1 MLDHGV
7 GGPVRGRL
15 PEREGA
21 LPKSDHSRRRTP
33 TDGSLLD
40 LIIQTAPDA
49 VITVDDDGHILSF
62 SPAAERI
69 FGYDEDEVLGR
80 NVNCLMPEPYRS
92 EHDDYMRH
100 YRATGEKRI
109 IGIGREVRAQR
120 RGGEVFAAELAVGE
134 LQFGRERIFTGF
146 IRDISD
152 RVEVERR
159 ARELQ
164 RTLDKVS
171 RLEMLGEMSSAIAH
185 EINQPLTAISNY
197 ARAAQHTVAAP
208 APDLAALTRQ
218 VEAIAEQALRAGEI
232 VKRMRL
238 MVERGRA
245 DIRPDDINDI
255 IVEAVRAIRATED
268 RDGPTVALDL
278 GRDLPPVLA
287 DRIQIQQVLVNLL
300 TNAYEAMEQARE
312 TPIHVSSAPNLEPG
326 RIELRAGANQSE
338 VVVSV
343 RDTGPGIT
351 AEMMERMFDPLVTTK
366 ERGLG
371 IGLAVCRSIVEAHD
385 GRIWAV
391 NAPGGGAE
399 IHFTLPTAGT

>member
-1 MLDHGV
+1 MLDLEA
-7 GGPVRGRL
+7 GPPSRRRL
-15 PEREGA
+15 PEREDA
-21 LPKSDHSRRRTP
+21 LPKSDHIRRRTP

-49 VITVDDDGHILSF
+49 VVTVDDDGHILSF

-100 YRATGEKRI
+100 YRETQEKRI

-120 RGGEVFAAELAVGE
+120 KSGEIFAAELAVGE

-152 RVEVERR
+152 RVEAERR

-171 RLEMLGEMSSAIAH
+171 RLQMLGEMSSAIAH

-197 ARAAQHTVAAP
+197 ARAAQRTVKAEE
-208 APDLAALTRQ
+208 PDLAALTRQ

-232 VKRMRL
+232 VKRMRM

-255 IVEAVRAIRATED
+255 IVEAVRAVRATED
-268 RDGPTVALDL
+268 RDGPQVALDL
-278 GRDLPPVLA
+278 RQDLPPVLA

-300 TNAYEAMEQARE
+300 TNAYEAMEEARE
-312 TPIHVSSAPNLEPG
+312 TPVQVSSAPHLDPG

-338 VVVSV
+338 IVVSV
-343 RDTGPGIT
+343 RDTGPGLT
-351 AEMMERMFDPLVTTK
+351 VEMMERMFDPLVTTK

-385 GRIWAV
+385 GRIWAA

-399 IHFTLPTAGT
+399 IRFTLPTAGT